1 MLKSSAA
8 GAHRLLAATR
18 SLSLR
23 APARA
28 DTDNRFG
35 GSVSHAAETAT
46 WHCDGGR
53 RAYGK
58 AYKPF
63 WACVHWALCLP
74 EALICKD
81 SQCPLGVLSLT
92 VRVGWAHN
100 VCRNRQW

>member
-8 GAHRLLAATR
+8 GAHRLLTATR

-58 AYKPF
+58 AYNK
-63 WACVHWALCLP
+63 
-74 EALICKD
+74 
-81 SQCPLGVLSLT
+81 
-92 VRVGWAHN
+92 
-100 VCRNRQW
+100 VCRDRHW